1 MLQDIRKKF
10 KNLKLPSKMV
20 LVYFIFAGIFFGIS
34 TAALQVSLDIFAE
47 KLYEKSLQELD
58 FYAQN
63 VNDSLKE
70 VQSYSYELAL
80 NREIQER
87 LSKIAEVEMLS
98 WEYTRELT
106 ELRYKLIYEYKPG
119 SAIRSIRYTDSYNT
133 TLEVGDSSWEI
144 PSEIYEELL
153 EKFHEVKG
161 AAIMYGPT
169 EACPYLLCGRD
180 ILKSLDMSLDNL
192 GTVVLTCDVGKII
205 AQYKDSL
212 ESPNAAL
219 FVYSRDSIIY
229 QDMEEKDQPKLPA
242 FQKGQGYQIVK
253 YQGKRYFMCFLNS
266 SSTDWMYVNFFP
278 YSDIYGQ
285 LLSVRY
291 IMLICFATAFVMILV
306 IMNRVS
312 VAITKPLE
320 QLTQSMQ
327 IVETGDFQGAKL
339 IPVERDR
346 RDEVGLLTREFQVML
361 DKIDVLIHENYE
373 KQILLKE
380 TKYQMLQAQINP
392 HFLYNTLNALHWMVK
407 AGRNEDAGKM
417 IVELGALLRSTFA
430 NAPYALVDEEIRMVK
445 SYIVIQKFR
454 YQSRAEFEVSTEG
467 NLENYVVPRMI
478 LQPLVENAIY
488 YGVDNSLK
496 TCLVR
501 LRAVEEAD
509 TILFAVQ
516 DTGPG
521 MEKEELEKVRNFTVQ
536 PKGHGIGIKNIYER
550 LRITYERFEFS
561 IDSQVGVGTKIQIR
575 IPKVTKG
582 NAEV

>member
-1 MLQDIRKKF
+1 MLCSIRSKF
-10 KNLKLPSKMV
+10 KNLKLPRKM
-20 LVYFIFAGIFFGIS
+20 LLLYFIFAGIFFCIS
-34 TAALQVSLDIFAE
+34 AVALQVILNIFSE
-47 KLYEKSLQELD
+47 KLYEKSLQELN

-70 VQSYSYELAL
+70 LQSYSYELAL
-80 NREIQER
+80 NTEIQEL
-87 LSKIAEVEMLS
+87 LSKIAETEKPS
-98 WEYTRELT
+98 WEYSNELT
-106 ELRYKLIYEYKPG
+106 ELRYKLIYEYNPN

-144 PSEIYEELL
+144 PNDIYEKLL
-153 EKFHEVKG
+153 EKFHEAKG
-161 AAIMYGPT
+161 AFVMYGPT
-169 EACPYLLCGRD
+169 EECPYLLCGRD

-192 GTVVLTCDVGKII
+192 GTVVLTCDIGKII
-205 AQYKDSL
+205 TKYKDSL
-212 ESPNAAL
+212 EAPNASL

-229 QDMEEKDQPKLPA
+229 RDMDEKDQPKLPL
-242 FQKGQGYQIVK
+242 FQKGQGYQIVQYK
-253 YQGKRYFMCFLNS
+253 GERYFMCFLNS

-285 LLSVRY
+285 LLTVRY
-291 IMLICFATAFVMILV
+291 VMLVCFAAAFFLLLIV
-306 IMNRVS
+306 MNRVS

-320 QLTQSMQ
+320 QLTESMQ
-327 IVETGDFQGAKL
+327 IVETGDFQSAKL
-339 IPVERDR
+339 VPVERDR
-346 RDEVGLLTREFQVML
+346 RDEVGLLSREFQVML
-361 DKIDVLIHENYE
+361 DKIDLLIHENYE

-407 AGRNEDAGKM
+407 AGRNEDAVKM
-417 IVELGALLRSTFA
+417 IMELGVLLRSSFA

-454 YQSRAEFEVSTEG
+454 YQNRAEFEVNAEG

-488 YGVDNSLK
+488 YGVDNSAK

-501 LRAVEEAD
+501 LRAVEERE
-509 TILFAVQ
+509 TILFVVE

-521 MEKEELEKVRNFTVQ
+521 MDKEELEKVRNFTVK

-550 LRITYERFEFS
+550 LKITYERFELS

-575 IPKVTKG
+575 IPKVTEG
-582 NAEV
+582 EQGV

>member
-1 MLQDIRKKF
+1 MVQGIKRKY
-10 KNLKLPSKMV
+10 KNLKLPGKML

-34 TAALQVSLDIFAE
+34 IIALQVSLDIFAG

-58 FYAQN
+58 FYAQK
-63 VNDSLKE
+63 VNDSLNE

-80 NREIQER
+80 DDEIQQR
-87 LSKIAEVEMLS
+87 LSKIADIDKPS
-98 WEYTRELT
+98 WEYTMELT
-106 ELRYKLIYEYKPG
+106 ELRYKLIYEYNPG

-144 PSEIYEELL
+144 PSDIYEELL
-153 EKFHEVKG
+153 QKFHEAKG

-169 EACPYLLCGRD
+169 EDCPYLLCGRD
-180 ILKSLDMSLDNL
+180 ILNSLDMSLDNL
-192 GTVVLTCDVGKII
+192 GTVVLTCDIGKII
-205 AQYKDSL
+205 TEYKDSL

-219 FVYSRDSIIY
+219 FVYSRDGIIY
-229 QDMEEKDQPKLPA
+229 SDIEEKDQPKLPA
-242 FQKGQGYQIVK
+242 FQKGQGYKIVT
-253 YQGKRYFMCFLNS
+253 YQGQRYFMCYLNS
-266 SSTDWMYVNFFP
+266 NSTGWMYVNFFP
-278 YSDIYGQ
+278 YSDLYGQ

-291 IMLICFATAFVMILV
+291 IMLISFAAAFVLI
-306 IMNRVS
+306 IIFMNRVS

-320 QLTQSMQ
+320 QLTESMQ
-327 IVETGDFQGAKL
+327 IVETGDFQGAKVIL
-339 IPVERDR
+339 VEQDR
-346 RDEVGLLTREFQVML
+346 KDEVGVLTREFQVML
-361 DKIDVLIHENYE
+361 DRIDILIHENYE

-407 AGRNEDAGKM
+407 AERNEDAVKM

-454 YQSRAEFEVSTEG
+454 YQNRAEFEVNTEG
-467 NLENYVVPRMI
+467 NLDSYVVPRMI

-509 TILFAVQ
+509 TILFAVE

-521 MEKEELEKVRNFTVQ
+521 MAKEELEKVRNFTVK

-550 LRITYERFEFS
+550 LKITYEKFEFA
-561 IDSQVGVGTKIQIR
+561 IDSEEGVGTKIQIR
-575 IPKVTKG
+575 IPKVT
-582 NAEV
+582 ESSTEL